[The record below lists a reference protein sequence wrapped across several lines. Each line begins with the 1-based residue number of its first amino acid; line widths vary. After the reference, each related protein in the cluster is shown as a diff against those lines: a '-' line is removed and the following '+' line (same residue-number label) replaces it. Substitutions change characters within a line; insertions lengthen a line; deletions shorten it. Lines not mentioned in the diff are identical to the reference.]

1 MKKVVKG
8 NQGYTKYEQKKRT
21 ILTIVMFGISLL
33 LFFTGL
39 IQTGNRKNWFTLIA
53 ILGVLPAAKYAVNMI
68 MIWTQKPADQKLIE
82 LTKEKAGDLPTSF
95 EMTIT
100 AYEGRMP
107 LDAMVVCGNQV
118 VCFSSRGKREQ
129 FGFMEKHMAAILKG
143 NGYSPA
149 KVKIFQDQKHFLER
163 VEQLAKDPERY
174 REGITFTPD
183 ERYPDLSREELI
195 KHVLLAISI

>member
-8 NQGYTKYEQKKRT
+8 TPGYIKYEQKKRLIIT
-21 ILTIVMFGISLL
+21 LIMFGISLL
-33 LFFTGL
+33 IFFTGL
-39 IQTGNRKNWFTLIA
+39 IHTGTRKNLFTLVA
-53 ILGVLPAAKYAVNMI
+53 ILGVLPAAKCAVNMI
-68 MIWTQKPADQKLIE
+68 MIWMQKPTDQKIIA
-82 LTKEKAGDLPTSF
+82 LTQEKAGDLTTSY
-95 EMTIT
+95 EMTVT
-100 AYEGRMP
+100 AYEGSMP

-118 VCFSSRGKREQ
+118 VCYSSRGKRDM
-129 FGFMEKHMAAILKG
+129 FALMEKHMATILKG

-174 REGITFTPD
+174 RDGITFTPD